1 MITFYVNLSLKT
13 KQARVTYIAYHF
25 FRVDMWMSVYEWTE
39 GDPIALGV
47 NGKTD
52 LYSALVTDILLK

>member
-1 MITFYVNLSLKT
+1 
-13 KQARVTYIAYHF
+13 
-25 FRVDMWMSVYEWTE
+25 MWMSVYEWTE